1 MTKLSLTTTPVTP
14 FKIISEK
21 VNIHLFGRPHDF
33 SSRGNTDIITKTL
46 KFYAG
51 KNGVTSIFTPS
62 CEKFN
67 TEIVCEKSFHHKTR
81 MRGGLTIHR
90 GAYADGV
97 ILKSKKEAFFIL
109 SADCP
114 TIVAAGKY
122 IAIAAHAGR
131 DCLLDKQ
138 KIHTGKISRR
148 NESVVDA
155 IMEKYLMA
163 GEFIKDLHVFITC
176 GIKAENFRHPVD
188 HPHYGEKNKTLIKYL
203 IAKYD
208 NDCLKGRPE
217 EGLIS
222 LEDLIKKQ
230 FILHGVPP
238 ENIATDGID
247 TYGDNIL
254 GNHLWHSCARG
265 KTSEEK
271 KKRNGVLVI
280 RNF

>member
-1 MTKLSLTTTPVTP
+1 MSKMSLETAPVIP
-14 FKIISEK
+14 FKITSEK
-21 VNIHLFGRPHDF
+21 VSIHLFGRPYDF
-33 SSRGNTDIITKTL
+33 SPRGNIEIITETL
-46 KFYAG
+46 KFYAS
-51 KNGVTSIFTPS
+51 KNGVTSIFAPS

-67 TEIVCEKSFHHKTR
+67 AEVVYEKKFPNKTR
-81 MRGGLTIHR
+81 LRGGLIIHK
-90 GAYADGV
+90 GAFADGV
-97 ILKSKKEAFFIL
+97 VLENKQEAFFIP

-114 TIVAAGKY
+114 TIIATGKY

-138 KIHTGKISRR
+138 KIHIGKRSRR
-148 NESVVDA
+148 NESVVDY

-163 GEFIKDLHVFITC
+163 GEFIKDLRVLITC
-176 GIKAENFRHPVD
+176 GIKAENFPHHFD
-188 HPHYGEKNKTLIKYL
+188 HPRYGEKNKILIKYL
-203 IAKYD
+203 LEKYGE
-208 NDCLKGRPE
+208 DCLRGNTE
-217 EGLIS
+217 EGKIS
-222 LEDLIKKQ
+222 LDNLIKKQ

-265 KTSEEK
+265 KTQEEK